1 MLPKPEQENKQ
12 NEFLKAYQPLH
23 DNLTRFVQSMVWNK
37 EDVKDVISE
46 TLLKTYENFSNIR
59 SRDALLSYMFT
70 IATRVVYKNISRK
83 KVNVEVP
90 DDLVDH
96 ASNVE
101 TRTELKE
108 LYRAINELPEK
119 SREAL
124 VMFEITGLSL
134 NEIQQIQGDTLSAV
148 KSRIARAREKLAEL
162 LEKQNV

>member
-1 MLPKPEQENKQ
+1 MLPGQEKENIQ
-12 NEFLKAYQPLH
+12 EEFLRVYQPLH

-46 TLLKTYENFSNIR
+46 TLLKTFETFEKLRNKE
-59 SRDALLSYMFT
+59 ALLSYMFT
-70 IATRVVYKNISRK
+70 IATRIVYKNASK
-83 KVNVEVP
+83 KKIFADVP
-90 DDLVDH
+90 NDLVDH
-96 ASNVE
+96 TSNVE

-108 LYRAINELPEK
+108 LYKAINELPEK

-124 VMFEITGLSL
+124 VMFEINGLSL

-148 KSRIARAREKLAEL
+148 KSRIARARERLTEL